1 MECFVPK
8 SGSAGKK
15 DQDTIHDT
23 VKHPAKYLR
32 PAEQFILHTILVVL
46 WILKWNRQ
54 KRKLRKGGDNIW
66 ENEVHNSKHFRP

>member
-1 MECFVPK
+1 MEGFVPK

-46 WILKWNRQ
+46 WILKWR
-54 KRKLRKGGDNIW
+54 
-66 ENEVHNSKHFRP
+66 